1 MKVFISHGQNELAKL
16 KLKDFVRET
25 LKLEPLIL
33 ADQSSDGLTIVE
45 KLEKYGRQCEFA
57 LILLTADDETA
68 GGGLRARQNVVHELG
83 YFHGLLGRNKVL
95 LLKEEGVELFTNISG
110 IVYEG
115 FPMGNVEA
123 TFEGIR
129 RALQQVN
136 AIGMNEKE
144 IPSPS
149 SNSKLSDGNTSKS
162 IKSEFKN
169 SRIQGVFNVQG
180 GSVTINK

>member
-16 KLKDFVRET
+16 KLKDFVREM
-25 LKLEPLIL
+25 LKFEPLIL
-33 ADQSSDGLTIVE
+33 ADQSNNGLTIVE

-95 LLKEEGVELFTNISG
+95 LLKEEGIELFTNISG
-110 IVYEG
+110 IVYEE
-115 FPMGNVEA
+115 FPKGYIEA

-129 RALQQVN
+129 RALEQVD
-136 AIGMNEKE
+136 AIEMNKKE
-144 IPSPS
+144 TSSSPS
-149 SNSKLSDGNTSKS
+149 NPKGSFGNNLNSTKS
-162 IKSEFKN
+162 
-169 SRIQGVFNVQG
+169 VFRDSHIRDVINAPG